1 MKPLPLLTAL
11 IFMTGCA
18 SYDSYQTKQA
28 ETASYG
34 TAMIPASECI
44 GAVVNGTCHGTP
56 TPGEQIRIQTG
67 QTPRCYG
74 TVLNGQC
81 IGPQF

>member
-1 MKPLPLLTAL
+1 MKLLTVLLLLTAL
-11 IFMTGCA
+11 TGCA
-18 SYDSYQTKQA
+18 SYDSYQAQK
-28 ETASYG
+28 TASYG
-34 TAMIPASECI
+34 TAMIPASQCI

-74 TVLNGQC
+74 TVMNGQC